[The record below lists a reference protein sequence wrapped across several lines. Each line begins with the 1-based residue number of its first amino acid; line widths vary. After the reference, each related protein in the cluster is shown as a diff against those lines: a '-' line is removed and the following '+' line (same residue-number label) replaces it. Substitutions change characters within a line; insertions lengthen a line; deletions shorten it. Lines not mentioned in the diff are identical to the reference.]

1 MARGDA
7 QGDNSSPG
15 VIGSLRGLVATV
27 VGLAQTRLQLL
38 ANELEEQRIRVLQMV
53 VLAAVA
59 MFCGAMAVILITAFI
74 VVALWDLHRLWTLG
88 LLAALY
94 AAGALAVLSVLKRRA
109 AERPKAF
116 SASLAELQRDEKALR
131 S

>member
-7 QGDNSSPG
+7 QEDNSSPG

-59 MFCGAMAVILITAFI
+59 MFFGAMAVILITAFI

-116 SASLAELQRDEKALR
+116 SASVAELQRDEKALR

>member
-1 MARGDA
+1 
-7 QGDNSSPG
+7 
-15 VIGSLRGLVATV
+15 
-27 VGLAQTRLQLL
+27 
-38 ANELEEQRIRVLQMV
+38 
-53 VLAAVA
+53 
-59 MFCGAMAVILITAFI
+59 MFFGAMAVILITAFI

-116 SASLAELQRDEKALR
+116 SASVAELQRDEKALR